1 MLCISRAASA
11 MLGTS
16 ASRPTSSSNHCS
28 NRSRVKRA
36 AVVERRFELQPLPQ
50 LRAADLGR
58 RRILHQ
64 IVERHRALPAEP
76 GGEILDADADILAR
90 AGFGRGRPR
99 EASASRRG
107 RGRAR
112 ASSTA
117 GWAAIAAKASAAT
130 GTSAGCATQVPS
142 WPLPTSRSLSART
155 LSSAACVRGLVALDR
170 DEGRHAA
177 HREGAAAVAGR
188 DQPQRVSGE
197 EGLIHGHQRAVGGQ
211 PVGRAAAAA

>member
-36 AVVERRFELQPLPQ
+36 PVVERRFELQPLPQ
-50 LRAADLGR
+50 LRAADLRR

-76 GGEILDADADILAR
+76 GGEILHADADILAC
-90 AGFGRGRPR
+90 AGFGPR
-99 EASASRRG
+99 TLCAAPASRRG
-107 RGRAR
+107 RARAR
-112 ASSTA
+112 AFSTA
-117 GWAAIAAKASAAT
+117 GWARPHANSSAAT

-142 WPLPTSRSLSART
+142 WPLSTSRSLSART
-155 LSSAACVRGLVALDR
+155 LSSAARFASSSPLTGMKADIPPIAKAPR
-170 DEGRHAA
+170 R
-177 HREGAAAVAGR
+177 
-188 DQPQRVSGE
+188 
-197 EGLIHGHQRAVGGQ
+197 
-211 PVGRAAAAA
+211 